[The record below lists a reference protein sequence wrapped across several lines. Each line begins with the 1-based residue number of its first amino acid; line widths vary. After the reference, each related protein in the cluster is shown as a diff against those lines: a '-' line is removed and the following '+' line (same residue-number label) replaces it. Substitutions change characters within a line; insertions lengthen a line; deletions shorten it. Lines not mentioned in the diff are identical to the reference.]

1 MKISLYIVDDH
12 QVLIDGLRALLSNES
27 DITIAGYSTN
37 ARIALEEIGRTAA
50 NILLTDINMPEMSGV
65 GLVKAVHSKFP
76 EVKILALSMHG
87 DRQMIHDMLDA
98 GADGYILKNTGK
110 NELIEALKKVAS
122 GGMYFSNEISAEI
135 MRAISEKDKKPKADE
150 GPSLTA
156 REIEIVKLINKEF
169 SNLMIAEALF
179 ISERTVETHRKN
191 IFRKTGTKGVVGLL
205 KWAAS
210 KGLLDE

>member
-150 GPSLTA
+150 GP
-156 REIEIVKLINKEF
+156 
-169 SNLMIAEALF
+169 
-179 ISERTVETHRKN
+179 
-191 IFRKTGTKGVVGLL
+191 
-205 KWAAS
+205 
-210 KGLLDE
+210 